1 MMWYLVVLAAFA
13 GVCAGGR
20 GVVLLTRGI
29 LRADDE
35 RSSLWVIRGIRG
47 IALAVGTTA
56 LAAGILL
63 EETWLLA
70 FGAVFLLEELYETG
84 IVALVLRHA
93 RREAQRE
100 SRLACWP
107 RPVR

>member
-13 GVCAGGR
+13 GACAGGR

-47 IALAVGTTA
+47 IAVAVGTTA

-63 EETWLLA
+63 EEAWLLT
-70 FGAVFLLEELYETG
+70 FGVVFLLEELYETG

-93 RREAQRE
+93 RRELSE
-100 SRLACWP
+100 SRASP
-107 RPVR
+107 AGAGPVR